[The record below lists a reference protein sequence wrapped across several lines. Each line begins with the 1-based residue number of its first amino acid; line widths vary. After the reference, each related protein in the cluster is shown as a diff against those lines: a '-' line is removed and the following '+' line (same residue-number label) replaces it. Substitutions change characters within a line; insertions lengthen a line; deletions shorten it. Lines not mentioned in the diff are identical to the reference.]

1 MAYYKK
7 KGSGERKVDNLSN
20 KIKNLR
26 KQKKQTQQNIADLLG
41 VRRST
46 YGEYERGKILP
57 PMDKLKVLADHFN
70 VTVDYLIGNE
80 EQTTEEIDVSDNL
93 ESALE
98 YLKNDNDLYFKG
110 QPLDDESR
118 ELLISSIEN
127 GLKMAYLISKQR
139 GK

>member
-1 MAYYKK
+1 M
-7 KGSGERKVDNLSN
+7 DILSS
-20 KIKNLR
+20 KIKALR
-26 KQKKQTQQNIADLLG
+26 KQKKQTQQDIADLLG

-70 VTVDYLIGNE
+70 VSVDFLIGNE
-80 EQTTEEIDVSDNL
+80 EETNEEIDVSDNL
-93 ESALE
+93 QLALE
-98 YLKNDNDLYFKG
+98 HLKNDNDLYFNG

-127 GLKMAYLISKQR
+127 GLKMAYLISKSR